1 MKGQRLGLLSLRLDA
16 IYCAVVGIAV
26 AIAAPAISTVVALTP
41 AVIVALGLAVAL
53 WGTTVEWMRAALDV
67 RVALRIV
74 MTANVV
80 AAVAV
85 ALVSFAAAAVL
96 AALVI
101 LAVAI
106 DVAGFA
112 GSQAIALGR
121 LRAV

>member
-1 MKGQRLGLLSLRLDA
+1 MYKPDQMS
-16 IYCAVVGIAV
+16 
-26 AIAAPAISTVVALTP
+26 PT
-41 AVIVALGLAVAL
+41 
-53 WGTTVEWMRAALDV
+53 RAAV
-67 RVALRIV
+67 P
-74 MTANVV
+74 NVV
-80 AAVAV
+80 AAVGV